1 MSAKFAALAKRK
13 DEQNALASFAEFF
26 GKKNEVG
33 DEFFDGKKHI
43 LLLSKKRGKKGEYL
57 RAKKQTRLIN

>member
-26 GKKNEVG
+26 GKKMKSETN
-33 DEFFDGKKHI
+33 FLTAKSTSCFC
-43 LLLSKKRGKKGEYL
+43 LKKGV
-57 RAKKQTRLIN
+57 KKGNI